1 MYGNQ
6 KGKKIKDSG
15 VVLWKSERSG
25 NVKIDFDLFFYNITK
40 IDFEDPGNNGF
51 ELLERHSLVWIL
63 SLSVL
68 HHEQFINL
76 GISFENCQTHFFK
89 EKKEGRERNDGF

>member
-1 MYGNQ
+1 MEIREKWECENRF
-6 KGKKIKDSG
+6 
-15 VVLWKSERSG
+15 LT
-25 NVKIDFDLFFYNITK
+25 FFFYNITK
-40 IDFEDPGNNGF
+40 IYFEDPGNNGF

-89 EKKEGRERNDGF
+89 EKKKRRKREKRWILKVELYVK

>member
-1 MYGNQ
+1 M
-6 KGKKIKDSG
+6 
-15 VVLWKSERSG
+15 
-25 NVKIDFDLFFYNITK
+25 KIDFDLFFYNITK

-76 GISFENCQTHFFK
+76 GISLKIVRHISLRK
-89 EKKEGRERNDGF
+89 KKKEEREMMDFKSGTVCQMQ

>member
-1 MYGNQ
+1 MVLSYW
-6 KGKKIKDSG
+6 KDI
-15 VVLWKSERSG
+15 R
-25 NVKIDFDLFFYNITK
+25 
-40 IDFEDPGNNGF
+40 
-51 ELLERHSLVWIL
+51 LVWIL

-89 EKKEGRERNDGF
+89 EKKEGRERKDGF